1 MFLFGKK
8 KKSKVE
14 ELEKRVQDLEDEL
27 VNMKTLLLQASND
40 IANMD
45 TVLRVAVTAQGQLA
59 LDIHAIYPAVQKALK
74 HEDYYS
80 DKILKYTWSDDDDDG
95 GLLN

>member
-1 MFLFGKK
+1 MFSFGKK
-8 KKSKVE
+8 QKKQIS
-14 ELEKRVQDLEDEL
+14 ELEKRVQDLEEEL

-40 IANMD
+40 ITSMD

-59 LDIHAIYPAVQKALK
+59 LDLHEIYTAVQKALNP
-74 HEDYYS
+74 EDYYA
-80 DKILKYTWSDDDDDG
+80 DKILKYAWSDDDDDG